1 MNPSSN
7 PSKLGIICGQGDLPS
22 RVISRCLEVGR
33 PFFLIGFEG
42 QSPIS
47 LLHQYDHAWSQLGQV
62 RKTLDFLRSAG
73 VEELVFVGHFKRPS
87 WRELKLDSL
96 GLKWVSSMMGA
107 VFGDDSLL
115 KTIIHR
121 LEREEGFRVVS
132 AESIVG
138 PSLLLNPGVHTKL
151 SPDASSMSDIY
162 HAIRV
167 LKVLGE
173 ADVGQSLV
181 IQDGLILSVE
191 AIEGTDNLI
200 RRSKEL
206 IRARGMPPILVKS
219 VKPNQER
226 RIDRPTIG
234 PETIERLS
242 ESGFQGLAVG
252 ANEVIVLHPEIL
264 FDRANQLGL
273 FVISVEDPHETK

>member
-7 PSKLGIICGQGDLPS
+7 PSKLGIICGEGDLPS
-22 RVISRCLEVGR
+22 RVIERCLEVKR

-42 QSPIS
+42 HSPAS
-47 LLHQYDHAWSQLGQV
+47 LILSYDHAWSQLGQV
-62 RKTLDFLRSAG
+62 RKTLDLLRSAG

-96 GLKWVSSMMGA
+96 GLKWISSMVGS

-115 KTIIHR
+115 KTIIQR
-121 LEREEGFRVVS
+121 LEHEEGFRVVS

-138 PSLLLNPGVHTKL
+138 SSLLLSSGVYTKL
-151 SPDASSMSDIY
+151 SPNASCMRDID

-167 LKVLGE
+167 LKLLGE

-181 IQDGLILSVE
+181 IQDGLVLAVE
-191 AIEGTDNLI
+191 AIEGTDKLI
-200 RRSKEL
+200 ARSKEL

-219 VKPNQER
+219 VKPNQET

-242 ESGFQGLAVG
+242 ESGFQGLALG
-252 ANEVIVLHPEIL
+252 ANEVIVLHPEIV

-273 FVISVEDPHETK
+273 FVISVEDTHENK

>member
-7 PSKLGIICGQGDLPS
+7 PSKLGIICGDGDLPC
-22 RVISRCLEVGR
+22 RVVERCLETKR

-42 QSPIS
+42 HSPTS
-47 LLHQYDHAWSQLGQV
+47 LMHQYDHAWSQLGQV
-62 RKTLDFLRSAG
+62 RKTLGLLRSAG
-73 VEELVFVGHFKRPS
+73 VEELVFVGRFKRPS

-96 GLKWVSSMMGA
+96 GLKWISSMVGS

-115 KTIIHR
+115 KTIIQR
-121 LEREEGFRVVS
+121 LECEEGFRVVS

-138 PSLLLNPGVHTKL
+138 SCLLLSPGVHTKL
-151 SPDASSMSDIY
+151 VPDESSLRDIH

-167 LKVLGE
+167 LGLLGE

-181 IQDGLILSVE
+181 IQDGLVLAVE

-206 IRARGMPPILVKS
+206 IRATGMPPILVKS

-234 PETIERLS
+234 PDTIERLS
-242 ESGFQGLAVG
+242 ESGFQGVALG
-252 ANEVIVLHPEIL
+252 ANEVIVLHPETV
-264 FDRANQLGL
+264 FDRANQLGI
-273 FVISVEDPHETK
+273 FVISVEDVHENS